1 MTMRHRGIKTMKP
14 MIKIEFKGNASE
26 HDFSEE
32 SVAIHSPE
40 ELFAF
45 IAPGGGCESIP
56 DEVDEIQIVFL
67 SPTHPN
73 TSNPIADRPATLELG
88 MIFLTGPLAEVGQ
101 TIEMLIDKAGR
112 GELSDSFLQV
122 TGMKS

>member
-1 MTMRHRGIKTMKP
+1 MKP
-14 MIKIEFKGNASE
+14 IIKIEFKANASE
-26 HDFSEE
+26 HDFNEE

-40 ELFAF
+40 EFMAF
-45 IAPGGGCESIP
+45 VAPGGGCESIP
-56 DEVDEIQIVFL
+56 NEVDEIQIVLL
-67 SPTHPN
+67 SPAHPN
-73 TSNPIADRPATLELG
+73 TNNPIADSPATLELG

-122 TGMKS
+122 TGMKV